1 MSVQMLR
8 NVIWTCFFTKPVCW
22 QNSVVIFENS
32 YLPHMTLFFAKIG
45 SVDRTLSQE
54 FKTIEFASIGLLQL
68 YIFKSKWIK
77 VNTGRMRD
85 LTLQDVIS
93 MIFLFLFFLHCISRK
108 VWMLAFQCHWNHF
121 ISISRTH
128 ALNKTSTERQICQL
142 PPIYSFLH
150 LSSKSAFKT

>member
-1 MSVQMLR
+1 MPVLMLR
-8 NVIWTCFFTKPVCW
+8 DAIWIRFFTKPDCW

-32 YLPHMTLFFAKIG
+32 YLPHMTSFLADLWN
-45 SVDRTLSQE
+45 VYRPLSQE
-54 FKTIEFASIGLLQL
+54 SKTIEFASIGLLQL
-68 YIFKSKWIK
+68 QILNFEWPR
-77 VNTGRMRD
+77 VNTSRMRD

-121 ISISRTH
+121 ILISRTH
-128 ALNKTSTERQICQL
+128 ALHKTSTEHQICQL
-142 PPIYSFLH
+142 LPIYSFLH

>member
-8 NVIWTCFFTKPVCW
+8 NVIWTRFFTKPVCW
-22 QNSVVIFENS
+22 QNSVVIFGKS
-32 YLPHMTLFFAKIG
+32 YLPHMRSFLAEMW
-45 SVDRTLSQE
+45 SVDRSLNQE
-54 FKTIEFASIGLLQL
+54 SKKIEFVSIGLLQL
-68 YIFKSKWIK
+68 QILNFEWPK

-93 MIFLFLFFLHCISRK
+93 MIFLFLFFLHYISRK

-121 ISISRTH
+121 ISISRTQ
-128 ALNKTSTERQICQL
+128 ALHKTSTERQICQL
-142 PPIYSFLH
+142 PQIYSFLH